1 MDARATWYFDFVSPF
16 AYLQWRR
23 LQRLPLAGLIHRPVL
38 FAGLL
43 NQLGHKGPAEIP
55 AKRIFTY
62 RQVVWRAERD
72 GIPLRFPPAHP
83 FNPLPALRL
92 CVAAGTTVEA
102 IDTVFRHIWEEG
114 NAVEDADGIEALARR
129 LGLSGAASAL
139 ADEDVQRALRDNFAR
154 ALEHQ
159 VFGVPTIA
167 CDGQLFWGDD
177 ATDMFIDY
185 LRDPAIF
192 QSERMLRVARLPIGT
207 ARPRAR

>member
-1 MDARATWYFDFVSPF
+1 MDATWYFDFVSPF

-23 LQRLPLAGLIHRPVL
+23 LQRLPLAGLHYRPVL

-43 NQLGHKGPAEIP
+43 DRIGHKGPAEIA
-55 AKRIFTY
+55 AKRVFTY
-62 RQVVWRAERD
+62 RQVVWRAGRD

-114 NAVEDADGIEALARR
+114 NAVQEPGGIEALARR
-129 LGLSGAASAL
+129 LGLPDAARAL
-139 ADEDVQRALRDNFAR
+139 ADDGVKSALQENFTQ

-167 CDGQLFWGDD
+167 CDGLLFWGDD
-177 ATDMFIDY
+177 ATDMFLDY
-185 LRDPAIF
+185 LRDPAAF
-192 QSERMLRVARLPIGT
+192 RSGQMLRVARLPVAAT
-207 ARPRAR
+207 RPRAR

>member
-1 MDARATWYFDFVSPF
+1 MDARASWYFDFVSPF

-23 LQRLPLAGLIHRPVL
+23 LQRLPLTGLIHRPVL

-43 NQLGHKGPAEIP
+43 NHLGHKGPAEIP
-55 AKRIFTY
+55 AKRVFTY

-72 GIPLRFPPAHP
+72 SILLRFPPAHP

-92 CVAAGTTVEA
+92 CVATGTTVES

-114 NAVEDADGIEALARR
+114 NAVEDAGEIEALARR
-129 LGLSGAASAL
+129 LGLSGAAPAL
-139 ADEDVQRALRDNFAR
+139 ADKGVQRVLRDNFSR
-154 ALEHQ
+154 ALGHQ
-159 VFGVPTIA
+159 VFGVPTIV

-177 ATDMFIDY
+177 ATDMFIAY
-185 LRDPAIF
+185 LRDPALF

-207 ARPRAR
+207 VRPRAM